1 MDPGADA
8 AGLRLEVAR
17 AAPAVSRSSSRTAT
31 TTISAGSRTSPRER
45 ERPSTWPPP
54 SRTSS
59 SVLRGLPGRRRASVE
74 PRGQAR
80 RRRDPS
86 ARRARV
92 RDGERAGALAGAP
105 RVRERRGDLLRRRA
119 LRRLRSA
126 APTFPARTGTSSSAR
141 SGRSSSGSR
150 PRRSYPRTRAADDAR
165 RQARHESVSRR
176 PPRRAARPV
185 SRFEAPRG
193 TQDVTPAEWPA
204 WQRVLD
210 VGADLFA
217 RYGYRRIQT
226 PVFEDTELFART
238 AGVGSD
244 VVQKEMYTFSDRAER
259 SLTLRPEGTA
269 PICRAYLE
277 HGMHGSRSRSSS
289 MPSPRCT
296 ATRLRSGAGTASTGS
311 SRWRRSAPGPAVD
324 AELIQ
329 LYAGSARARRRGVPA
344 AAELDRRPRCR
355 PRTSSGSR
363 PGSTSTPTSST
374 TRRAKRATSPLR
386 VFDVKNERTRA
397 LLADAPTIGE
407 SLYDACREHFASVR
421 QYLDAYGVRYE
432 LDPTLVRGST
442 TTRERR
448 SSSSPRRSASRS
460 AAAGATTTSSR
471 SSAGRRRRGSG
482 PGRNRAPR
490 PHPSG
495 SRHRSGAAR
504 AGPLLPRRSRR
515 RPRCRS
521 CRDDAARAAGLACDT
536 DYAGRSPKGQRTQLA
551 RSGRAASSTCAPTA

>member
-1 MDPGADA
+1 M
-8 AGLRLEVAR
+8 
-17 AAPAVSRSSSRTAT
+17 
-31 TTISAGSRTSPRER
+31 
-45 ERPSTWPPP
+45 
-54 SRTSS
+54 
-59 SVLRGLPGRRRASVE
+59 
-74 PRGQAR
+74 
-80 RRRDPS
+80 
-86 ARRARV
+86 
-92 RDGERAGALAGAP
+92 
-105 RVRERRGDLLRRRA
+105 
-119 LRRLRSA
+119 
-126 APTFPARTGTSSSAR
+126 
-141 SGRSSSGSR
+141 
-150 PRRSYPRTRAADDAR
+150 
-165 RQARHESVSRR
+165 
-176 PPRRAARPV
+176 

-277 HGMHGSRSRSSS
+277 HGMREPQPVKLYAVASMYRYAAPRQGRYREHWQFSVEAIGSRT
-289 MPSPRCT
+289 P
-296 ATRLRSGAGTASTGS
+296 
-311 SRWRRSAPGPAVD
+311 VD

-329 LYAGSARARRRGVPA
+329 LYAELLRARRRGVPA
-344 AAELDRRPRCR
+344 AAELDRRPRVSAAYVER
-355 PRTSSGSR
+355 LEAWLDEHADELDDEARE
-363 PGSTSTPTSST
+363 
-374 TRRAKRATSPLR
+374 KRATSPLR

-407 SLYDACREHFASVR
+407 SLCDACREHFASVR

-432 LDPTLVRGST
+432 LDPRSCGARLLHANDVRVH
-442 TTRERR
+442 
-448 SSSSPRRSASRS
+448 PRDARPR
-460 AAAGATTTSSR
+460 
-471 SSAGRRRRGSG
+471 GRRRRALRLPRRGARRAVDAG
-482 PGRNRAPR
+482 DRLPGRNRAPR